1 MGPAAFRRIPVNFG
15 AASPAPK
22 EGAVVVLHPG
32 EYIIIYMYN
41 LLKKESIYTI
51 LIMYDGVRPAE
62 LAHLCALPFSAR
74 PGVLGERLL
83 QEDVMGH

>member
-1 MGPAAFRRIPVNFG
+1 
-15 AASPAPK
+15 
-22 EGAVVVLHPG
+22 
-32 EYIIIYMYN
+32 
-41 LLKKESIYTI
+41 
-51 LIMYDGVRPAE
+51 MYDGVRPAE